1 MIIEISSRI
10 TGYDITMKVIERIRA
25 KIFIKI
31 LCLFNIS
38 EILIKTHKM
47 FKITDKISITRAIQ
61 SYHKLASKDID
72 NNNAKII
79 NVIIR
84 RYPDIVK
91 INGFIFYIFLI
102 RLSYFNIH
110 NVNKQLLSM
119 IKILSL
125 A

>member
-1 MIIEISSRI
+1 
-10 TGYDITMKVIERIRA
+10 MKVIERIRA

-91 INGFIFYIFLI
+91 INGFIFIFLI
-102 RLSYFNIH
+102 RLSYFIFIMSINNH
-110 NVNKQLLSM
+110 YP
-119 IKILSL
+119 
-125 A
+125 

>member
-1 MIIEISSRI
+1 
-10 TGYDITMKVIERIRA
+10 MKVIERIRA

-38 EILIKTHKM
+38 EILIKKHKM

-72 NNNAKII
+72 NNAKII

-91 INGFIFYIFLI
+91 INGFIFYIF
-102 RLSYFNIH
+102 
-110 NVNKQLLSM
+110 
-119 IKILSL
+119 
-125 A
+125 

>member
-1 MIIEISSRI
+1 
-10 TGYDITMKVIERIRA
+10 
-25 KIFIKI
+25 
-31 LCLFNIS
+31 
-38 EILIKTHKM
+38 M

-91 INGFIFYIFLI
+91 INGLIFYIFLI

-110 NVNKQLLSM
+110 NVNKQPLSM

>member
-1 MIIEISSRI
+1 
-10 TGYDITMKVIERIRA
+10 
-25 KIFIKI
+25 
-31 LCLFNIS
+31 
-38 EILIKTHKM
+38 M
-47 FKITDKISITRAIQ
+47 FKITAKISIIRAIQ
-61 SYHKLASKDID
+61 SYHKLESKDID

-84 RYPDIVK
+84 RYPDMLK
-91 INGFIFYIFLI
+91 LMASFLYFLI

-110 NVNKQLLSM
+110 NVNKQPLSM

>member
-31 LCLFNIS
+31 LYLFNIS
-38 EILIKTHKM
+38 EILIKKHKM
-47 FKITDKISITRAIQ
+47 FKITDKISIIRAIQ
-61 SYHKLASKDID
+61 SYHKLKSKDTD

-79 NVIIR
+79 NIIIR

-91 INGFIFYIFLI
+91 INGFIFIFLI

-110 NVNKQLLSM
+110 NINKQPLSM

>member
-31 LCLFNIS
+31 LYLFNIS
-38 EILIKTHKM
+38 EILMKKHKM
-47 FKITDKISITRAIQ
+47 FKITAKISIIRAIQ
-61 SYHKLASKDID
+61 SYHKLESKDID

-91 INGFIFYIFLI
+91 INGFICN
-102 RLSYFNIH
+102 RRRTS
-110 NVNKQLLSM
+110 
-119 IKILSL
+119 

>member
-25 KIFIKI
+25 KI
-31 LCLFNIS
+31 S
-38 EILIKTHKM
+38 EILIKKHKM
-47 FKITDKISITRAIQ
+47 FKITAKISIIRAIQ
-61 SYHKLASKDID
+61 SYHKLESKDID

-79 NVIIR
+79 NIIIR

-110 NVNKQLLSM
+110 NVNKQPLSM

>member
-1 MIIEISSRI
+1 
-10 TGYDITMKVIERIRA
+10 MKVIERIRA

-110 NVNKQLLSM
+110 NVNKQPLSM

>member
-1 MIIEISSRI
+1 
-10 TGYDITMKVIERIRA
+10 MKVIERIRA

-47 FKITDKISITRAIQ
+47 FKITNKISITRAIQ

-91 INGFIFYIFLI
+91 INGFIFLI
-102 RLSYFNIH
+102 RLSYFIFIMSINNH
-110 NVNKQLLSM
+110 YP
-119 IKILSL
+119 
-125 A
+125 

>member
-1 MIIEISSRI
+1 
-10 TGYDITMKVIERIRA
+10 MKVIERIRA

-61 SYHKLASKDID
+61 SYHKLESKDID

-91 INGFIFYIFLI
+91 INGFIFIFLI

-110 NVNKQLLSM
+110 NVNKQPLSM

>member
-38 EILIKTHKM
+38 EILIKIHKM

-72 NNNAKII
+72 NAKII

-91 INGFIFYIFLI
+91 INGFIF
-102 RLSYFNIH
+102 
-110 NVNKQLLSM
+110 
-119 IKILSL
+119 
-125 A
+125 

>member
-1 MIIEISSRI
+1 
-10 TGYDITMKVIERIRA
+10 
-25 KIFIKI
+25 
-31 LCLFNIS
+31 
-38 EILIKTHKM
+38 M

-91 INGFIFYIFLI
+91 INGFIFYIF
-102 RLSYFNIH
+102 
-110 NVNKQLLSM
+110 
-119 IKILSL
+119 
-125 A
+125 

>member
-1 MIIEISSRI
+1 
-10 TGYDITMKVIERIRA
+10 MKLIERIRA

-38 EILIKTHKM
+38 EILIKKHKM
-47 FKITDKISITRAIQ
+47 FKITDKISIIHAIQ
-61 SYHKLASKDID
+61 SYHKLESKDID

-79 NVIIR
+79 NIIIR

-91 INGFIFYIFLI
+91 INGFIFIFLI

-110 NVNKQLLSM
+110 NINKQPLSM